1 MQELSYLIIK
11 QTQKL
16 NEFSEIIN
24 KNNVKNIIL
33 KKYNFTDFFLGKTF
47 FFIFCINMFI
57 F

>member
-47 FFIFCINMFI
+47 FVR
-57 F
+57 